1 MNSGKFRKFV
11 TWPKL
16 VLSALA
22 GLLWAAWYVPRISAD
37 KYREPIHLALES
49 ALGRK
54 VEVGRVQFQLLPVP
68 GFTVENVKISEDPS
82 VGPEPVAY
90 ISVMRGRPRL
100 SALFGGPLE
109 FASVDLEDTSV
120 NLTRVDS
127 VAGPTGVDTGMV
139 KWNFSELL
147 RPKLLKAFPSVH
159 LISGRVNFK
168 FGDTKSVFYLLNTDV
183 DLWPPSGEGD
193 PWTLKVRAEPAR
205 TDRPARGFGF
215 FVARGQWHQA
225 DSSVTLDVK
234 MEKSE
239 LGDMMTLFEGRE
251 SGIHGDI
258 WGAAHLAGP
267 LSRLG
272 IAGSIQVADI
282 HGWNTTPP
290 GGKAVGMTISGAL
303 NVPAQT
309 LEVRAVSEEKN
320 PIVDVR
326 YKASD
331 YLKRPRWDVRLLLDK
346 MPIAPLFTVARNI
359 GWGIPAEV
367 AMDGVLSGQ
376 LGFSMPDGNPVF
388 DGQLATSNV
397 AVHSDGAPAAG
408 HLRLADAS
416 IVGSGSTIL
425 ATSVTLTADSGETA
439 ILQAGYDAAKGQPS
453 ASLET
458 TGMPIGVLRPYMSA
472 VRAPFLGVAAS
483 GTWAGSIAFS
493 KELDA
498 AWSGSFSLKNADVVF
513 PAFAQPVRVSS
524 AEAALDQNGF
534 ALKKL
539 VLTVAGMDAQGEFSQ
554 ESGIGQPQRFRLVAT
569 KIDMAQVD
577 QLLAPLLRR
586 AGLLAKALGF
596 GKTPEP
602 DWLKDIHIDGTLQ
615 AASVDLAG
623 NSLTKVRT
631 RILWNA
637 DGAKLDGL
645 QFQLPDSYSGQAAFK
660 GDVSIDLAKSEPEY
674 SITGKLSGVRWRS
687 TALEADGALTTS
699 GTGEDLLSRV
709 KSTGKLRSR
718 NVELAPLAPME
729 SLESMFQLDFDGR
742 NPRLKLSEIAATWGG
757 AKWSGSAASTTGGIV
772 EMKLSDGKRTL
783 EASGAA
789 LKGEP
794 LKGTV
799 R

>member
-1 MNSGKFRKFV
+1 MTSAKLRKFV

-16 VLSALA
+16 VLYAIA

-37 KYREPIHLALES
+37 KYREPIHRALES

-54 VEVGRVQFQLLPVP
+54 VEVGQVQFQLLPVP

-90 ISVMRGRPRL
+90 ISVMRGRPKL

-109 FASVDLEDTSV
+109 FASIDLEDTSV

-127 VAGPTGVDTGMV
+127 VAGAAAGDAGAV

-159 LISGRVNFK
+159 LISGRINFK

-183 DLWPPSGEGD
+183 DLWPPSSEGD

-290 GGKAVGMTISGAL
+290 GGRPVAMSISGAL

-309 LEVRAVSEEKN
+309 LEVRAVSQEKL
-320 PIVDVR
+320 PVVDVR
-326 YKASD
+326 YRAAD
-331 YLKRPRWDVRLLLDK
+331 YLKRPRWDVRFLLDK
-346 MPIAPLFTVARNI
+346 MPIEPLFAVARNV
-359 GWGIPAEV
+359 GLGIPTDIGL
-367 AMDGVLSGQ
+367 DGVLSGQ
-376 LGFSMPDGNPVF
+376 MGFSMPDGNPMF
-388 DGQLATSNV
+388 DGELSASNV
-397 AVHSDGAPAAG
+397 SVHSGDSPAAG
-408 HLRLADAS
+408 RVRFADAS
-416 IVGSGSTIL
+416 IRGSGPTIGIP
-425 ATSVTLTADSGETA
+425 SVILTADSGETA
-439 ILQAGYDAAKGQPS
+439 ILRPEYDAASGEPK

-458 TGMPIGVLRPYMSA
+458 SGMPVAVLRPYMAA
-472 VRAPFLGVAAS
+472 VHAPFLAVAAS
-483 GTWAGSIAFS
+483 GTWTGNIALSKAFEAG
-493 KELDA
+493 
-498 AWSGSFSLKNADVVF
+498 WSGTFSLKNADIVF
-513 PAFAQPVRVSS
+513 PAFAQPLRVAS
-524 AEAALDQNGF
+524 ADAVLDESGF

-539 VLTVAGMDAQGEFSQ
+539 VLSVGGMDAQGEYFR
-554 ESGIGQPQRFRLVAT
+554 ESGIGQPHHFRLVAS

-577 QLLAPLLRR
+577 QLLTPLLRR
-586 AGLLAKALGF
+586 GGLFAKALNF
-596 GKTPEP
+596 GKSPEP
-602 DWLKDIHIDGTLQ
+602 DWLKDIHMDGTLQ
-615 AASVDLAG
+615 VASVDLAG
-623 NSLTKVRT
+623 NSLTKFRT

-637 DGAKLDGL
+637 DGAKLEGV
-645 QFQLPDSYSGQAAFK
+645 QFQLPDAYSSQAAFR
-660 GDVSIDLAKSEPEY
+660 GDVSVDLAKPEPEY
-674 SITGKLSGVRWRS
+674 SVTGKFSGVRWRS
-687 TALEADGALTTS
+687 TVLEAEGTLTSS
-699 GTGEDLLSRV
+699 GTGEDLLLRA
-709 KSTGKLRSR
+709 KSTGKLKSR

-729 SLESMFQLDFDGR
+729 SLESMFQWDFDGR
-742 NPRLKLSEIAATWGG
+742 NPRLKLSDVAATWGG
-757 AKWSGSAASTTGGIV
+757 AKWSGSASSTTGGIL

-783 EASGAA
+783 DAFGAV

-794 LKGTV
+794 LKGSV
-799 R
+799 K

>member
-16 VLSALA
+16 VLYAIAS
-22 GLLWAAWYVPRISAD
+22 LLGAAWYVPRISAD
-37 KYREPIHLALES
+37 KYREPIHHALES

-54 VEVGRVQFQLLPVP
+54 VEVGQVQFQLLPVP
-68 GFTVENVKISEDPS
+68 GFTVENVKISEDPA

-90 ISVMRGRPRL
+90 ISVMRGRPKL

-127 VAGPTGVDTGMV
+127 AAGAAAGDTGVV

-159 LISGRVNFK
+159 LISGRINFK

-183 DLWPPSGEGD
+183 DLWPPSSEGD

-290 GGKAVGMTISGAL
+290 GGRPVGMSISGAL

-309 LEVRAVSEEKN
+309 LEVRAVSEEKV
-320 PIVDVR
+320 PVVDVR
-326 YKASD
+326 YRASD
-331 YLKRPRWDVRLLLDK
+331 YLKRPSWDVRFLLDK
-346 MPIAPLFTVARNI
+346 MPIAPLFAVARNV
-359 GWGIPAEV
+359 GLGIPGDIG
-367 AMDGVLSGQ
+367 MDGVLSGQ
-376 LGFSMPDGNPVF
+376 LGFSMPDGNPKF
-388 DGQLATSNV
+388 DGQLSASNV
-397 AVHSDGAPAAG
+397 AVHADNSPAAG
-408 HLRLADAS
+408 RLRFADAS
-416 IVGSGSTIL
+416 IVGSGSTI
-425 ATSVTLTADSGETA
+425 AIPSVTLTADSGETA
-439 ILQAGYDAAKGQPS
+439 SLQAGYDAAKGQPT

-458 TGMPIGVLRPYMSA
+458 AAMPLGVLRPYMAA
-472 VRAPFLGVAAS
+472 VHAPFLGVDAS
-483 GTWAGSIAFS
+483 GTWAGSLAFS
-493 KELDA
+493 KELEA
-498 AWSGSFSLKNADVVF
+498 GWSGTFSLKDADVVF

-524 AEAALDQNGF
+524 ADATLDGNGF
-534 ALKKL
+534 ALRKL
-539 VLTVAGMDAQGEFSQ
+539 VLSVGRMDAQGEFFQAS
-554 ESGIGQPQRFRLVAT
+554 SMGQPQRFRLVAS
-569 KIDMAQVD
+569 KIDMSQVE
-577 QLLAPLLRR
+577 QLLTPLLRR
-586 AGLLAKALGF
+586 GGLLAKALSF

-602 DWLKDIHIDGTLQ
+602 DWLQAIHLDGTLQ

-623 NSLTKVRT
+623 NSLTKFRT
-631 RILWNA
+631 RVLWNA
-637 DGAKLDGL
+637 DGAKLEGL
-645 QFQLPDSYSGQAAFK
+645 QFQLPDSYSSQAAFK
-660 GDVSIDLAKSEPEY
+660 GDVSVDLAKPEPEF